1 MIYSPVGS
9 QDYTYKKPLSSQT
22 ISRYD
27 SQIVKI
33 IIVTVHRGASPI
45 KLDLGAGLAAAGHP
59 IQESLELIVP
69 QLAAE
74 LTGLGHLTQHGLHL
88 LPLLRLGKHQSV
100 ETGAGLNTTSHE
112 NIGTVDTTT
121 HLLVQDLTE
130 DPVLHVRHLLGSLLH
145 LLLLVCAAPAASLG
159 PHLGHPLRPD
169 GGQLVISHSD
179 GL

>member
-9 QDYTYKKPLSSQT
+9 QDYTYKKPLSQT

-59 IQESLELIVP
+59 VQESLELIVP

-88 LPLLRLGKHQSV
+88 LPLLGLGQHQSV
-100 ETGAGLNTTSHE
+100 ETGAGLNTTSLE
-112 NIGTVDTTT
+112 TS
-121 HLLVQDLTE
+121 E
-130 DPVLHVRHLLGSLLH
+130 
-145 LLLLVCAAPAASLG
+145 
-159 PHLGHPLRPD
+159 
-169 GGQLVISHSD
+169 QLIQQPTFWSRT
-179 GL
+179 

>member
-1 MIYSPVGS
+1 MIYSPVDS

-59 IQESLELIVP
+59 VQESLELIVP

-74 LTGLGHLTQHGLHL
+74 LPGLGHLTQHGLHL
-88 LPLLRLGKHQSV
+88 LPLLGLGKHQRV
-100 ETGAGLNTTSHE
+100 EASAG
-112 NIGTVDTTT
+112 
-121 HLLVQDLTE
+121 LLVQNLAE
-130 DPVLHVRHLLGSLLH
+130 DPVLHVCHLLGALLH
-145 LLLLVCAAPAASLG
+145 LLLLLGSTPGSTLG
-159 PHLGHPLRPD
+159 PHLGHPLLPD
-169 GGQLVISHSD
+169 GGQ
-179 GL
+179 